1 MRLFI
6 ILLHLISTISRTC
19 SKWSTI
25 RKFRIIKKNNM
36 AQFVNEQGKLHTEI
50 FTISLDYHKLSI
62 EDKKEVLRLIKDWLD
77 IEVIKI
83 LFEDE

>member
-1 MRLFI
+1 
-6 ILLHLISTISRTC
+6 
-19 SKWSTI
+19 
-25 RKFRIIKKNNM
+25 M